1 MTPDPSTPIP
11 RTTRARRRPLRLGAL
26 ALGAA
31 CSALLFGLAGA
42 GAAAPSRSTDVPAA
56 QAALQQARST
66 RSEAER
72 RLAALTAEQAAL
84 VEEVRRLDEG
94 AAIITDELA
103 AARRE
108 VREFAIAAYID
119 GGQSRLIA
127 ASLDPADSAA
137 LAWRS
142 QLMGGQVVDAA
153 DAADR
158 YRVLQEINDPERIA
172 AAARLDQLNATLE
185 EAQSDALQAA
195 ALERDA
201 EHVLADAEAEAE
213 AAARAAAEQARRA
226 EEERRA
232 AQAEQVALA
241 EKARQAE
248 TARQQRAVASPP
260 APPAPSAPPPTTPA
274 PTPPS
279 SGIAGATQT
288 EQAQLAKI
296 RWCESR
302 GNYQAVSSSGRY
314 RGAYQFDQRTWES
327 VGGRGD
333 PAAAPPAEQDAR
345 ALQLL
350 RTRGPRAWPNCA

>member
-1 MTPDPSTPIP
+1 V
-11 RTTRARRRPLRLGAL
+11 
-26 ALGAA
+26 
-31 CSALLFGLAGA
+31 CSPLLFGLAGA
-42 GAAAPSRSTDVPAA
+42 GVVAPSRLADVPSA
-56 QAALQQARST
+56 QAALQQARTT

-72 RLAALTAEQAAL
+72 RLAVLTAEQAAL
-84 VEEVRRLDEG
+84 VEQVRRLDEG
-94 AAIITDELA
+94 AAVITDELA

-142 QLMGGQVVDAA
+142 QLLGGQVVDAA

-158 YRVLQEINDPERIA
+158 YRVLQEVNDPERID

-185 EAQSDALQAA
+185 QAQSDALQAA

-213 AAARAAAEQARRA
+213 AEARAATERARRADEARKAEQAEQAARAEQVEQARR
-226 EEERRA
+226 
-232 AQAEQVALA
+232 
-241 EKARQAE
+241 
-248 TARQQRAVASPP
+248 RAVA
-260 APPAPSAPPPTTPA
+260 APPAAAPVAPSPAAPA
-274 PTPPS
+274 PSPVPAPSS
-279 SGIAGATQT
+279 SGIAGANQA
-288 EQAQLAKI
+288 EQALLAKI

-302 GNYQAVSSSGRY
+302 GDYQAVSSSGRY
-314 RGAYQFDQRTWES
+314 RGAYQFDQRTWGS
-327 VGGRGD
+327 VGGNGD
-333 PAAAPPAEQDAR
+333 PAAAPPPEQDAR